1 MIQCILNSRGFV
13 ASLLAGAT
21 GMALYFKVPFPAENV
36 FLQLIAL
43 RTPVV
48 YEGLFYSYSLFLFT
62 TPYIGYS
69 ILLSALTR
77 EIRFLRNQESNMNSI
92 PAQHIATG
100 NRPEPRSTPSAF
112 EPLLDSVEAA
122 RLLRIHPKTLQRMAR
137 QGQVVGIHVGKLWRF
152 RASDIE
158 AWVNFKV
165 AV

>member
-77 EIRFLRNQESNMNSI
+77 EIRFLAKSGVKHEFDPSPAHSNRKQAGTTINAI
-92 PAQHIATG
+92 C
-100 NRPEPRSTPSAF
+100 F
-112 EPLLDSVEAA
+112 
-122 RLLRIHPKTLQRMAR
+122 
-137 QGQVVGIHVGKLWRF
+137 
-152 RASDIE
+152 
-158 AWVNFKV
+158 
-165 AV
+165 